1 MIHHP
6 GRELTNAE
14 IAQQDRLENA
24 CHSLVCDL
32 IGEKVPWDIE
42 WIGPIAEEVAMI
54 ICETL
59 RLKKYEEF
67 YPYINRWI
75 PSVSMQIE
83 HIQPSAVI
91 PQQIVRFGDYPL
103 CSGK

>member
-14 IAQQDRLENA
+14 IAQQDKLENA
-24 CHSLVCDL
+24 CHSLVCDMV
-32 IGEKVPWDIE
+32 GEKVPWDIE
-42 WIGPIAEEVAMI
+42 WIGPIAEEVTMI

-67 YPYINRWI
+67 YPYINTWEDADLGQVTI
-75 PSVSMQIE
+75 
-83 HIQPSAVI
+83 HHADQPKK
-91 PQQIVRFGDYPL
+91 G
-103 CSGK
+103 GK